1 MKTLIIIAALG
12 MQPFQAECL
21 RRYVADDSPR
31 EWVAKINAANCNV
44 CHTGASKK
52 QRNEFGKKLD
62 EHALRRHQLQKDA
75 HLLRT
80 LHAERPS
87 PLDGREVVDPESI
100 QVGVS

>member
-12 MQPFQAECL
+12 MQPFQAEFL

-62 EHALRRHQLQKDA
+62 ELLSKASTRADVREALKKVENLKSSDG
-75 HLLRT
+75 RT
-80 LHAERPS
+80 YYERMAAGELPS
-87 PLDGREVVDPESI
+87 P
-100 QVGVS
+100 